1 MNPQELSASAD
12 RASDFLKSMANPL
25 RLRIL
30 CMIIDGER
38 PVGDIADAL
47 GVRQSAVSQHLALLR
62 KDGLVTPRRHGQTIY
77 YRLADRNVK
86 KVVKLLHEL
95 FCKAA

>member
-38 PVGDIADAL
+38 PVGDIAEEL

-62 KDGLVTPRRHGQTIY
+62 KDGLVTPRRDGQTIF

-86 KVVKLLHEL
+86 KVVKLLHDL
-95 FCKAA
+95 FCKSP